1 MRKARFSCV
10 KFTSATRVS
19 CGVTFVTKLHREMR
33 IRAWVWLPRHAIT
46 LYSRIVIVIA
56 FYQQVGLSSTLPLP
70 MTMESNAETMSAK
83 RLRLG
88 LLLAW
93 TPLMFF
99 IVPTAIGIIGAIA
112 QMSTQNATGLGAV
125 AGGFTEVVAT
135 FGLVVIVASEV
146 AAIVMLLRTLS
157 RSHPVRTTV
166 AVISICC
173 SGLLLLALGLFLWGS
188 PAHQWR

>member
-1 MRKARFSCV
+1 
-10 KFTSATRVS
+10 
-19 CGVTFVTKLHREMR
+19 
-33 IRAWVWLPRHAIT
+33 
-46 LYSRIVIVIA
+46 
-56 FYQQVGLSSTLPLP
+56 